1 MIKKAKVDVFLEL
14 SCFSDYPVE
23 DCQEPSPTPQ
33 FKTIS
38 LSRYYILWE
47 KQPAVGLMSHS
58 HLQFVA
64 TDRGV
69 GAGGR
74 GQGSLCFP
82 CWRRL
87 VCSCPVSSRP
97 GRGAASSPAACPIP
111 PCAGLPLEPS
121 THSIFC
127 DPCYTPGGKEVTVP
141 ISQMRTLR
149 LRESRQP
156 AGERL
161 SQNHSRRVTPA
172 VPVSVYKALVAGLT
186 GRGAQAPLG
195 FACQTRPSSRRVFS
209 RASPSPHCKV
219 RSRPGRSLG
228 PTHLEQQRFRK
239 QREPKT
245 LPQAGSRGGCME
257 AWSFWTGLGQC
268 VKSP

>member
-1 MIKKAKVDVFLEL
+1 MFFWSSLAFPIIQWKTLKSLLRHHSSK
-14 SCFSDYPVE
+14 
-23 DCQEPSPTPQ
+23 PSV
-33 FKTIS
+33 
-38 LSRYYILWE
+38 SRYYILWE

-58 HLQFVA
+58 HLQSVA
-64 TDRGV
+64 TDCGV

-111 PCAGLPLEPS
+111 PCAGLPSEPS

-172 VPVSVYKALVAGLT
+172 VPVSVYKALTAELT
-186 GRGAQAPLG
+186 GGEPRHL
-195 FACQTRPSSRRVFS
+195 S
-209 RASPSPHCKV
+209 ASPARHAPPAGVSSV
-219 RSRPGRSLG
+219 GRPPPLTAKSGAG
-228 PTHLEQQRFRK
+228 
-239 QREPKT
+239 
-245 LPQAGSRGGCME
+245 QAGPRGPPT
-257 AWSFWTGLGQC
+257 WSSSG
-268 VKSP
+268 S